1 MYIRLDVMTHVNER
15 TPTAP
20 DVPRSALRGKKEGMA
35 IAKNEEGKRWKAV
48 EGDRHHLNRR
58 IRAERA
64 RRPSHRTIPLPRPT
78 TRRTDLRLSSILT
91 PSLRNVYS
99 RERADGGDDRREGGA
114 PPCRSRPASPRRVR
128 EVNVECIPVGSE
140 MSTRKT
146 T

>member
-1 MYIRLDVMTHVNER
+1 MWRRADDPSPHSE
-15 TPTAP
+15 
-20 DVPRSALRGKKEGMA
+20 KKEGMA

-91 PSLRNVYS
+91 PSLRSVYS
-99 RERADGGDDRREGGA
+99 RDGSDATDDRRGRGRAALPFEARVA
-114 PPCRSRPASPRRVR
+114 PAGTRGNRGMHTGRVR
-128 EVNVECIPVGSE
+128 NVDS
-140 MSTRKT
+140 
-146 T
+146 